1 MVLGERRENQA
12 ILAGPQNGI
21 VWRAF
26 QTGGGGV
33 RARPPPPGGGA
44 ARGVQKSE
52 VLAQSGSKWASNPIK
67 ICFYM
72 I

>member
-1 MVLGERRENQA
+1 MVLGEIRENQA

-21 VWRAF
+21 VRRAF
-26 QTGGGGV
+26 QTGEGGV
-33 RARPPPPGGGA
+33 R
-44 ARGVQKSE
+44 GVHKSE

-67 ICFYM
+67 ICFYN